1 MKIER
6 VGIGWGVAKDW
17 PVFDCSYDVWYKGKK
32 YAVEACYEADLNRI
46 TIEVFYKNK
55 LVKNKTVKDAVE
67 KEFKATLE
75 EFLRRKV

>member
-6 VGIGWGVAKDW
+6 TGIGWGVTKDW

-32 YAVEACYEADLNRI
+32 YAVEARYDLNRI
-46 TIEVFYKNK
+46 TIETFYKNK
-55 LVKNKTVKDAVE
+55 LIKNKTIKDAVE

-75 EFLRRKV
+75 KFLGRKV